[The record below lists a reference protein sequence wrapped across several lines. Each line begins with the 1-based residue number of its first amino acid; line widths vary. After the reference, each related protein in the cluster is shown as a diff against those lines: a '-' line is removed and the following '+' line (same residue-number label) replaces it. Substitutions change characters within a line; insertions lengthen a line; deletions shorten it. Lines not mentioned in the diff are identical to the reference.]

1 MQFFNNRSVLFSTVT
16 AVALVLGAQVSAQAL
31 RDASGPAEFPPSSFS
46 GNQYVDSR
54 GCVFVRAGI
63 GGTVNWVPRVSRSRE
78 QLCGFQPTQ
87 VAGATR
93 TAPVADVPNPLDTP
107 VAGLAPRDEATPA
120 PAPVVTAAPA
130 PAAAPAPTPAPAPV
144 AAPAPVTTARLGL
157 PTSTAGA
164 INPLTGRPANAAPA
178 AAPAPVAAASP
189 SPRVITPE
197 PAAQQPRTITRA
209 EACAGRTGIQPNLV
223 SRRTGQPIDCGGA
236 APVQTATVAAPV
248 AAPTPAPTP
257 AAPAQRRFSL
267 AEACAAVETRGL
279 QFVSATTGQPL
290 DCGERLLAGPI
301 TAPRSGGGL
310 SLEQLR
316 ADLNAPQRPYSN
328 PLDAAP
334 GSVFVPPVAAR
345 AATTTRPY
353 SNPLDAAPGATFVPG
368 VNTQVAS
375 TCAYGS
381 VGTVEGLPVRCGPQ
395 ALSPSG
401 GGAAQT
407 VNRAQAR
414 TLGELQPQN
423 TVAALLGQQPA
434 PYSNPTR
441 GVAASNLTVPHGYAR
456 VWSDGRLNTQRGL
469 PTTNVVP
476 AGTVRYA
483 TQPRAQTQTQAAP
496 RTTTRAVAPAPR
508 REAISGHRYVQVA
521 TFASRD
527 QAQAAARALRS
538 RGLPMRIGVFENN
551 GRQLRMVLAGPFGS
565 EQQLQ
570 SALGTARGAGFGG
583 AFTRR

>member
-1 MQFFNNRSVLFSTVT
+1 MQFFKKRSVVFSTVT
-16 AVALVLGAQVSAQAL
+16 AVALVLGAQASAQAL
-31 RDASGPAEFPPSSFS
+31 RDATGPAEFPPSSYT

-93 TAPVADVPNPLDTP
+93 TAPIADVPNPLDTP
-107 VAGLAPRDEATPA
+107 VAGLAPRDEVTPA

-130 PAAAPAPTPAPAPV
+130 PVAAPTPAPAPV
-144 AAPAPVTTARLGL
+144 ATPPATARLGL
-157 PTSTAGA
+157 PTSTAGS
-164 INPLTGRPANAAPA
+164 INPLTARPANAAPAPA
-178 AAPAPVAAASP
+178 AAPAPVVTASP

-197 PAAQQPRTITRA
+197 PAAEQPRTITRA

-223 SRRTGQPIDCGGA
+223 SRRTGQPIDCGGTT
-236 APVQTATVAAPV
+236 APVQTATVVAPV

-257 AAPAQRRFSL
+257 VAPAQRRFSL

-290 DCGERLLAGPI
+290 DCGERLRGRTIASA
-301 TAPRSGGGL
+301 APRSGGL

-334 GSVFVPPVAAR
+334 GSVFVPPVATR

-353 SNPLDAAPGATFVPG
+353 SNPLDAPPGATFVPG
-368 VNTQVAS
+368 VNTQVGA
-375 TCAYGS
+375 TCAYGA

-401 GGAAQT
+401 GGAVQT
-407 VNRAQAR
+407 VGRAQAR

-441 GVAASNLTVPHGYAR
+441 GVSAANITVPHGYAR

-483 TQPRAQTQTQAAP
+483 TQPRAQVQATP
-496 RTTTRAVAPAPR
+496 QTTTRAVAPAPR

-527 QAQAAARALRS
+527 QEQAAARALRS

-570 SALGTARGAGFGG
+570 SALGTARGAGYGG